1 MARRT
6 RDEARQAAWNHPEDV
21 LATIESGVNPDGT
34 PWTMPGLGAAAFQ
47 LLFTTSTLLAAASNT
62 ASGWFDLQALGITAL
77 FLGRAA
83 AGGAY
88 VLEVDWSRDGVAVD
102 VTEAVTPGNNA
113 TLKKE
118 PGMRFCRLRVR
129 NTDAV
134 TAFTAHRTTVY
145 GR

>member
-6 RDEARQAAWNHPEDV
+6 REQVRAAAWNHPEES
-21 LATIESGVNPDGT
+21 LATIESGENPDGT
-34 PWTMPGLGAAAFQ
+34 AWTMPGLGAAAFQ
-47 LLFTTSTLLAAASNT
+47 MLFTSNTLLAAGGSSVSA
-62 ASGWFDLQALGITAL
+62 WFDIQALGITAL
-77 FLGRAA
+77 FLGRSA
-83 AGGAY
+83 AGGVY

-118 PGMRFCRLRVR
+118 PGMRHCRFRVR

-134 TAFTAHRTTVY
+134 VAFTAHRTTVH